1 MFFSIIKER
10 LLVEVNVA
18 LIITMFGTDLQESFA
33 QIVFAKM
40 FVCDVNGS
48 YLWFARGVF

>member
-18 LIITMFGTDLQESFA
+18 LIITTFGTDL

-40 FVCDVNGS
+40 FVCDVNVS
-48 YLWFARGVF
+48 YLWFSRGVF